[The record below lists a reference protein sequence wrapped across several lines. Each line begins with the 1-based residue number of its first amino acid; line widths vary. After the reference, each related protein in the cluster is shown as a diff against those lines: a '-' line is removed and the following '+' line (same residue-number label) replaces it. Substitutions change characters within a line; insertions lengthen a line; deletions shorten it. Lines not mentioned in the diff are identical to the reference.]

1 MQAHDKWGGASG
13 RKAQGGP
20 PNTRLHEEEFVAKA
34 NAERWHEKYG
44 RERETRDER
53 RETRDERRETRAR
66 ERDRGRFVLII
77 VDIVIKVFS
86 RTCVVHQFPAQQK
99 PHPAV

>member
-53 RETRDERRETRAR
+53 RETRAR